1 MPAIAPIQ
9 SPIGSPNGVPRVVWA
24 NMANGDTG
32 DAFLV
37 RDRYGFVGSVQISGT
52 FGGATVALEQ
62 SNDGTT
68 WFPAVDPLGA
78 AISATSNEITE
89 MSLAAAY
96 LRPTITG
103 GAGSSVSVI
112 IVFRG

>member
-1 MPAIAPIQ
+1 MPAIDPVV
-9 SPIGSPNGVPRVVWA
+9 SPIGSPDGVPRVVWA
-24 NMANGDTG
+24 ALAPGDTG
-32 DAFLV
+32 TPYLV
-37 RDRYGFVGSVQISGT
+37 RNRYGFVGSIQISGT

-68 WFPAVDPLGA
+68 WFPAVDPLA
-78 AISATSNEITE
+78 DPISATTGEIWE
-89 MSLAAAY
+89 ISLAAAY

-103 GAGSSVSVI
+103 GTGSAVNVI

>member
-1 MPAIAPIQ
+1 MAAIAPTM
-9 SPIGSPNGVPRVVWA
+9 SPTGSPNGVPRVVWA
-24 NMANGDTG
+24 NLAPGDTG
-32 DAFLV
+32 DAYLV
-37 RDRYGFVGSVQISGT
+37 RERYGFVGSVQISGT

-78 AISATSNEITE
+78 AISATANDISE

-96 LRPTITG
+96 IRPTITG

-112 IVFRG
+112 VVFRG

>member
-1 MPAIAPIQ
+1 MPAITAVV
-9 SPIGSPNGVPRVVWA
+9 SPIGSPDGVPRVVWSPLA
-24 NMANGDTG
+24 PGDTG
-32 DAFLV
+32 VPYLV
-37 RDRYGFVGSVQISGT
+37 KNRYGFVGSIQISGT
-52 FGGATVALEQ
+52 FGGATIALEQ

-68 WFPAVDPLGA
+68 WFPATDTLGN
-78 AISATSNEITE
+78 AISATTAEISE

-103 GAGSSVSVI
+103 GTGSAIDVI

>member
-1 MPAIAPIQ
+1 MPAITAVV
-9 SPIGSPNGVPRVVWA
+9 SPIGSPDGVPRVVWSGLA
-24 NMANGDTG
+24 PGDTG
-32 DAFLV
+32 TPYLV
-37 RDRYGFVGSVQISGT
+37 RNRYGFVGSIQISGT
-52 FGGATVALEQ
+52 FGGATIALEQ

-68 WFPAVDPLGA
+68 WFPAVDPIGTT
-78 AISATSNEITE
+78 ISATVADIWE

-103 GAGSSVSVI
+103 GTASVIDVI

>member
-1 MPAIAPIQ
+1 MAAIAPII
-9 SPIGSPNGVPRVVWA
+9 SPVGSPNGVPRVVWA
-24 NMANGDTG
+24 NLAPGDTG
-32 DAFLV
+32 DAYLV

-62 SNDGTT
+62 SNDGTN
-68 WFPAVDPLGA
+68 WFAAVDPLGA
-78 AISATSNEITE
+78 AISATTAEISE

-103 GAGSSVSVI
+103 GTGSAVNVI

>member
-1 MPAIAPIQ
+1 MAAIVATV
-9 SPIGSPNGVPRVVWA
+9 SPIGSPDGVPRVVWA
-24 NMANGDTG
+24 ALAPGDTG
-32 DAFLV
+32 VPYLV
-37 RDRYGFVGSVQISGT
+37 KNRYGFVGSVQISGT

-78 AISATSNEITE
+78 AISATTAEISE

-103 GAGSSVSVI
+103 GTGSAVDVI

>member
-1 MPAIAPIQ
+1 MVAVTAAVVPV
-9 SPIGSPNGVPRVVWA
+9 GSPDGVPRVVWTGLA
-24 NMANGDTG
+24 PGDTG
-32 DAFLV
+32 TPYLV
-37 RDRYGFVGSVQISGT
+37 RNRYGFVGSIQISGT

-62 SNDGTT
+62 SNDGTN

-78 AISATSNEITE
+78 AISATAAEISE

-103 GAGSSVSVI
+103 GTGSTVDVI